1 MKGEFMETKTNLYVC
16 EVEFMDE
23 ISCEQKTE
31 HCLCNASNYAKC
43 THELEYMY
51 GAKNIISMK
60 MFALEEGPITITE
73 DLAKR
78 FVETEWGE
86 PIN

>member
-1 MKGEFMETKTNLYVC
+1 METKTNLYIC
-16 EVEFMDE
+16 EVEYVEEETYD
-23 ISCEQKTE
+23 QKKEWTI
-31 HCLCNASNYAKC
+31 CNAKSYANC

-51 GAKNIISMK
+51 GKKNIISMK
-60 MFALEEGPITITE
+60 MLALEEGPIAITE

-78 FVETEWGE
+78 FVETEWGL

>member
-1 MKGEFMETKTNLYVC
+1 MKTKTKLYIC
-16 EVEFMDE
+16 EVEYVDE
-23 ISCEQKTE
+23 ETYDQKKEWTI
-31 HCLCNASNYAKC
+31 CNAKNYASC

-51 GAKNIISMK
+51 GVENIVSMK
-60 MFALEEGPITITE
+60 MCALEEGPIAITE

-78 FVETEWGE
+78 FTEAEWGE